1 MTAQNPE
8 PNDTPGLEAGG
19 SVTPGDTPPAETGV
33 GGPQHEP
40 PQRSRA
46 LPILFFVLIA
56 IVVIVVAGGLI
67 GRIFGLFE

>member
-8 PNDTPGLEAGG
+8 PDDTAGLERGG

-40 PQRSRA
+40 PQRGLT
-46 LPILFFVLIA
+46 LPIVFFSLIGIVVLI
-56 IVVIVVAGGLI
+56 VAAGLV
-67 GRIFGLFE
+67 GRIFGLF